1 MTKRGATVQHL
12 SALTVTVK
20 LVVNCAPCFVR
31 VSSVW
36 FIICAICLSF
46 CSVPLL
52 STFLK
57 TICGGMKR
65 KRKLSSHLRNWNQKL
80 FSDCIFFLKKISRY
94 QKSVIELQL
103 IYILPTPLSCSR
115 KSTLCSDLW
124 LITKNKRHRYTIR
137 GFSVSDGVTAVQT
150 AAPCSVHYCAFI
162 SYTLVQA
169 LCTRGLLQIPSHC
182 ASVCSSLSSLEVSSR
197 LLHILVCFPLN
208 EAVEREGPSNPK
220 RCVH

>member
-36 FIICAICLSF
+36 FIIYAICLSF

-80 FSDCIFFLKKISRY
+80 FSDCIFFLKKRSRY

-124 LITKNKRHRYTIR
+124 LITKNKRHYQRIFCQWWCY
-137 GFSVSDGVTAVQT
+137 
-150 AAPCSVHYCAFI
+150 
-162 SYTLVQA
+162 
-169 LCTRGLLQIPSHC
+169 
-182 ASVCSSLSSLEVSSR
+182 CSSDCSSMFSPLLRIYILHLGSSLVHQRPPPDTESLCNCVFLPLISR
-197 LLHILVCFPLN
+197 GEL
-208 EAVEREGPSNPK
+208 
-220 RCVH
+220 

>member
-1 MTKRGATVQHL
+1 MTKRGATVLHL

-36 FIICAICLSF
+36 FIIYAICLSF
-46 CSVPLL
+46 CSVLLL

-57 TICGGMKR
+57 TICGGMKQ
-65 KRKLSSHLRNWNQKL
+65 KRKLSSHLRNWNQKF

-94 QKSVIELQL
+94 EKSVIELQL

-137 GFSVSDGVTAVQT
+137 GFSVSDGVTAFQT

>member
-36 FIICAICLSF
+36 FIIYAICLSF

-162 SYTLVQA
+162 SYTRATQL
-169 LCTRGLLQIPSHC
+169 I
-182 ASVCSSLSSLEVSSR
+182 E
-197 LLHILVCFPLN
+197 F
-208 EAVEREGPSNPK
+208 
-220 RCVH
+220 